1 MDGCRRFIDRLIP
14 ADDFPSASQAGLAD
28 DLARDA
34 VGFQE
39 PVWTA
44 LLVPCFAALAQEI
57 GRRGH
62 GSFGDLDPDAQ
73 DVVIADLLAGDTNE
87 QWPVDPAEFVTTLT
101 RLMVESIT
109 APETLPVGRWSG
121 TARGAAQFGSDPGAR
136 RGASAV
142 DHQGER

>member
-1 MDGCRRFIDRLIP
+1 MITDWTVVAAFIDRLIP
-14 ADDFPSASQAGLAD
+14 ADDIPSASQAGLAD

-101 RLMVESIT
+101 RLMVEKYY
-109 APETLPVGRWSG
+109 
-121 TARGAAQFGSDPGAR
+121 GAR
-136 RGASAV
+136 NAPGWAMVGYSPGYAAV
-142 DHQGER
+142 RV